1 VKLLAIYDITSDR
14 LRTEAAEVC
23 KDFGLSRIQLSC
35 FAGDL
40 SQNRR
45 GMLEIRLVRLL
56 QRKEAQPTDAIY
68 LLPMCLDCFE
78 GKMLLGRRAHFPDKN
93 RDLMEML

>member
-1 VKLLAIYDITSDR
+1 MKLLAIYDITSDR
-14 LRTEAAEVC
+14 LRVEAAEVC
-23 KDFGLSRIQLSC
+23 KDFGLSRVQLSC

-45 GMLEIRLVRLL
+45 GMLEIRLARLL

-68 LLPMCLDCFE
+68 VLPLCLDCFR
-78 GKMLLGRRAHFPDKN
+78 GKLLLGRQARFPDKGG
-93 RDLMEML
+93 DVMEIL